1 MLTTK
6 AAVEGLVT
14 QAGRAGGS
22 REAPPPAA
30 FVSGRGSGIR
40 ASATAGRAERRAS
53 AATGG
58 AARVRGQRRV
68 GAPLRLVHRLGGRW
82 AQPLGR
88 PCLRLNAKP
97 PGFCDRA
104 AAAGFVFFAEA
115 TTRSR
120 AEEALGTAAR
130 LPKMALLRAFPVR
143 LAVPQVR
150 RDSRTTAPSRTPPPR
165 RWLRPADRTNAAI
178 AHLRRPPNANAA
190 LCAPQVA
197 VRANAAARMFST
209 ELEAKSDPA
218 LTKELNDNMGNAPP
232 RPRRWHDDGPAGTER
247 AKRDEGWA

>member
-1 MLTTK
+1 MIYTTSMLTTK

-97 PGFCDRA
+97 PGFCDRP
-104 AAAGFVFFAEA
+104 AAAGFGFFAEA

-130 LPKMALLRAFPVR
+130 RPAKDGVATRIPRAACRPAGASRLPHNGPITHPAPAS
-143 LAVPQVR
+143 LA
-150 RDSRTTAPSRTPPPR
+150 PPR
-165 RWLRPADRTNAAI
+165 RSHERRHRAPSPPAECQCRS
-178 AHLRRPPNANAA
+178 
-190 LCAPQVA
+190 
-197 VRANAAARMFST
+197 VRAAGGRARQRGRAHV
-209 ELEAKSDPA
+209 LD
-218 LTKELNDNMGNAPP
+218 
-232 RPRRWHDDGPAGTER
+232 RPGGEDGPGA
-247 AKRDEGWA
+247 DEGAERQHG